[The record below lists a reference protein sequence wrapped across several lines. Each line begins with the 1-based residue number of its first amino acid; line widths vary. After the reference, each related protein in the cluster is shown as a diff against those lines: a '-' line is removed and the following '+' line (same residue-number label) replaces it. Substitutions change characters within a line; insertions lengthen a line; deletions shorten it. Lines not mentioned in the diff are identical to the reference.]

1 MKLDTQMRIA
11 ANLRTLRTSKR
22 LSQAEIASF
31 IGTSRSLYTHY
42 ELGKRAQD
50 AEALYIISTHLGID
64 MTAFSEN
71 DPQRFLGYIANHTYQ
86 DDLSSRSSITFTGG
100 CLRFPKVCSSKSSQS
115 FGKRKGE
122 RKKSE
127 TYHRYKGLIL

>member
-42 ELGKRAQD
+42 ELGNRAQD

-64 MTAFSEN
+64 MTAFFEN

-86 DDLSSRSSITFTGG
+86 DDELTELNNIYRRLSP
-100 CLRFPKVCSSKSSQS
+100 FPKVCSSKKQS
-115 FGKRKGE
+115 IFWKKKR
-122 RKKSE
+122 RKKKVRNLSS
-127 TYHRYKGLIL
+127 I

>member
-42 ELGKRAQD
+42 ELGNRAQD

-64 MTAFSEN
+64 MTAFFKTILK
-71 DPQRFLGYIANHTYQ
+71 DFLATSLTTHIRMT
-86 DDLSSRSSITFTGG
+86 SSRSSITFTGG
-100 CLRFPKVCSSKSSQS
+100 CLRFPKVCSSKKQS
-115 FGKRKGE
+115 IFWKKKR
-122 RKKSE
+122 RKKKVRNLSS
-127 TYHRYKGLIL
+127 I

>member
-11 ANLRTLRTSKR
+11 ANPRTLRTSKR

-42 ELGKRAQD
+42 ELGNRAQD

-64 MTAFSEN
+64 MTAFFEN

-86 DDLSSRSSITFTGG
+86 DDELTELNNIYRRLSPF
-100 CLRFPKVCSSKSSQS
+100 SKGMLIEKAVNLLEKEKEKEKSQ
-115 FGKRKGE
+115 KPIIDIKD
-122 RKKSE
+122 
-127 TYHRYKGLIL
+127 